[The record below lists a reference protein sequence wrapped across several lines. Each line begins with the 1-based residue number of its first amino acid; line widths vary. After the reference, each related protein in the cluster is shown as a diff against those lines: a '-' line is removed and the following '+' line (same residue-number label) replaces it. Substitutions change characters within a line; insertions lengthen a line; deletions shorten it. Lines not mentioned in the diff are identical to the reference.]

1 MLMLL
6 VWEAEMAQQAKKQK
20 VQKVPNNVLIVAG
33 PISKKRT
40 SFKFVHLKELV
51 IF

>member
-33 PISKKRT
+33 PMFERDAWM
-40 SFKFVHLKELV
+40 H
-51 IF
+51 